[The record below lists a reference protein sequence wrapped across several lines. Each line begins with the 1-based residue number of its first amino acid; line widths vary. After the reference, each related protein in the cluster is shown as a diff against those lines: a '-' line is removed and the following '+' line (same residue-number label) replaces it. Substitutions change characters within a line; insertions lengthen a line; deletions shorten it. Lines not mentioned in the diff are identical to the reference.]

1 MKALKQILIVILLSL
16 LILFI
21 WSEYFYSPS
30 QEPVRVS
37 SPHAEV
43 QASNPAASDSSVED
57 LLVAIKTDLQASYPD
72 LWTLDYDASTGKM
85 HVRIMVNGEDYE
97 HFHNQVLVEDDF
109 SDWYSLLGSVE
120 DLAVTWQ
127 QKISAAGHD
136 EIIPLITIYSPKT
149 EDANQVLANLVG
161 SKIVYDYFDG
171 KIPTSSVDSSSSL
184 TLGQQNAL
192 QSAQSY
198 LSFTS
203 FSWSGLVEQLEY
215 EGYTHDE
222 AVFAA
227 NTCGADWNEQAAKKA
242 ASYLRYSSFSRSG
255 LIEQLEFE
263 GFTFDQAVYGVTKAG
278 Y

>member
-21 WSEYFYSPS
+21 WSEYFYRPP
-30 QEPVRVS
+30 QEPVKAFS
-37 SPHAEV
+37 HHSEV
-43 QASNPAASDSSVED
+43 QASNSPASDSSVED
-57 LLVAIKTDLQASYPD
+57 LLVAFKDDLQSSYPD
-72 LWTLDYDASTGKM
+72 LWTLDYDTSTGKM
-85 HVRIMVNGEDYE
+85 NVRIMVSAADFD
-97 HFHNQVLVEDDF
+97 HFHQQITYEDDF

-120 DLAVTWQ
+120 DLAVAWQ
-127 QKISAAGHD
+127 QKISASGHD
-136 EIIPLITIYSPKT
+136 EILSLITVYYPKT
-149 EDANQVLANLVG
+149 ADTNQVLANLVG
-161 SKIVYDYFDG
+161 SKVIYDYFDG
-171 KIPTSSVDSSSSL
+171 TISTSAVDSPSSL

-192 QSAQSY
+192 KSALSY

-222 AVFAA
+222 AVYAA
-227 NTCGADWNEQAAKKA
+227 NTCGADWNEQAAKSA
-242 ASYLRYSSFSRSG
+242 VSYLRYSSYSRSG

-263 GFTFDQAVYGVTKAG
+263 GFTHDQAVYGVTQAG